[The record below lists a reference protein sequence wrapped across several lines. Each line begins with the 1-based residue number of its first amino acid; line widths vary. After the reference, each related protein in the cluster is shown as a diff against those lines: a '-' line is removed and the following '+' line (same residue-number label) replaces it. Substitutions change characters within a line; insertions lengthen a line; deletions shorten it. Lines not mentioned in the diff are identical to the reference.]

1 MLASSAAFGTVNAQP
16 RNILTNALSRVNGTA
31 VFAAQKNWHPFPNA
45 SERTLWE
52 KLPGALRKEYIRRG
66 EEALAY
72 TWPSLPAAIYLE
84 YTQSGSRQSDRL
96 SSERRQKVLDL
107 VLAECMEGA
116 GRFIPQIVTGVW
128 LVCEETSWVGAAHI
142 AEQKAGKG
150 LPDKSEPIIDL
161 FSGETANLLAWTSY
175 LVGDRL
181 NAVSP
186 LITKRITSE
195 VRERVL
201 GPGLERDDFW
211 WMHTDTI
218 QPGHHINNWTPW
230 ISSNWLAAELILE
243 DRDDYRAKAA
253 AKIMTVLDRFLN
265 FYPDDGGCD
274 EGPSYWGHAG
284 GSLFECLEL
293 LNSASDG
300 KIDVYR
306 HPLIGEI
313 GRYIDRAHIAG
324 SYYTNYGDAPAMV
337 TIQAELVL
345 RYGLKIN
352 DRDLAGL
359 GAAAARQQHILK
371 SGISGSLTRQLMFL
385 FNLDLLQDQT
395 AAERLRQDVW
405 LPQSEMM
412 AAREAANSAQ
422 GFYIAAQGG
431 HNEQSHNHNDVGSY
445 MLYADG
451 EPVLIDAGVEAYTA
465 KTFSPERYDIWT
477 MQSAY
482 HNLPTINGF
491 MQSSG
496 KQYAARNVRFRT
508 VRDSVIFSLDIA
520 GAYPAAAKI
529 RTWNRTLTLDRRK
542 GMVEISE
549 AYRLDTAASDIVLN
563 LMTPC
568 TVVAS
573 EAGTLILRVNAAQ
586 PQHQAFDVALHYDGT
601 AMMPQI
607 ETITLQD
614 NRMRRVW
621 GDALHRIVLR
631 LKNPKQSDAVTISFD
646 RRGK

>member
-107 VLAECMEGA
+107 VLAECMEVA

-201 GPGLERDDFW
+201 
-211 WMHTDTI
+211 
-218 QPGHHINNWTPW
+218 
-230 ISSNWLAAELILE
+230 
-243 DRDDYRAKAA
+243 
-253 AKIMTVLDRFLN
+253 
-265 FYPDDGGCD
+265 
-274 EGPSYWGHAG
+274 
-284 GSLFECLEL
+284 
-293 LNSASDG
+293 
-300 KIDVYR
+300 
-306 HPLIGEI
+306 
-313 GRYIDRAHIAG
+313 
-324 SYYTNYGDAPAMV
+324 
-337 TIQAELVL
+337 
-345 RYGLKIN
+345 
-352 DRDLAGL
+352 
-359 GAAAARQQHILK
+359 
-371 SGISGSLTRQLMFL
+371 LMFL

-431 HNEQSHNHNDVGSY
+431 HNEQSHNHNDVGNY

-496 KQYAARNVRFRT
+496 KQYAARNVRFRA

-601 AMMPQI
+601 AMIPQI

-631 LKNPKQSDAVTISFD
+631 LKNPKQNDAVTISFD